1 MLGVFSSCDNKML
14 LPVEY
19 MVDTEEGTG
28 MSHRVFQNWSLG
40 RRGPVASQKREE
52 SACRLMPW
60 QSTKEREFY
69 RREEAVIQW
78 GGDK

>member
-1 MLGVFSSCDNKML
+1 M
-14 LPVEY
+14 
-19 MVDTEEGTG
+19 
-28 MSHRVFQNWSLG
+28 
-40 RRGPVASQKREE
+40 ASQTREE

-69 RREEAVIQW
+69 RREEAGIQW